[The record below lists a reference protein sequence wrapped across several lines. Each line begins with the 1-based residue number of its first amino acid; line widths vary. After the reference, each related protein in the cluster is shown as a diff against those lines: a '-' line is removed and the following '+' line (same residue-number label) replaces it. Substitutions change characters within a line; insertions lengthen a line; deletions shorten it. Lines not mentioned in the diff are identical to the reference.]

1 MAQPV
6 PEPALSASSRKFL
19 NALTSTNSQSA
30 VSEQL
35 SEFYSFENDLRRKF
49 AQRESV
55 PDLYQNL
62 IPVFHSKVY
71 AMGANKTKARKYD
84 EKTSDQK
91 YISPLSEE
99 KRRKDGEDSFV
110 HSGIAGFKKNW
121 STFTEGALDELNW
134 FCTTSVIN

>member
-6 PEPALSASSRKFL
+6 PEPALSSSSKKFL
-19 NALTSTNSQSA
+19 NALTSTNSKSA

-35 SEFYSFENDLRRKF
+35 FEFYNIENDLRRKF
-49 AQRESV
+49 AKSESV
-55 PDLYQNL
+55 PDPYQNL

-71 AMGANKTKARKYD
+71 SMGANKTKARTHE
-84 EKTSDQK
+84 EKAFEQK
-91 YISPLSEE
+91 YIAPLSEE

-110 HSGIAGFKKNW
+110 HGGMTGFKKNW

-134 FCTTSVIN
+134 FHGTSNFI